1 MLLSTPGF
9 FFLMRGRNYKNKAL
23 SLHLGR
29 DVQRSVDRVGKTLGQ
44 SDRAQIF
51 TPPPRE
57 SFGPASP
64 DSRGGV
70 MDDIYFS
77 IKI

>member
-9 FFLMRGRNYKNKAL
+9 FFLMRGCNYKNEAL

-44 SDRAQIF
+44 SNQTQIF
-51 TPPPRE
+51 TPPGLP
-57 SFGPASP
+57 
-64 DSRGGV
+64 
-70 MDDIYFS
+70 
-77 IKI
+77 